1 MKPAPNTQA
10 LDASMEELVRA
21 LHAAVKGAQ
30 PHLHDDPTLVD
41 RAIRD
46 CREIL
51 DVVLEGNVAAWL
63 GGGPTEASR

>member
-1 MKPAPNTQA
+1 MTPAPNTRA
-10 LDASMEELVRA
+10 LDEYMEELVRA

-30 PHLHDDPTLVD
+30 PHLRDDPDLVD

-51 DVVLEGNVAAWL
+51 EVVLDGDVAAWL
-63 GGGPTEASR
+63 GGPPDASR